1 MEIVHDMKACTY
13 LHETRNIEV
22 IMAENVP
29 KLMAYTKEHTREA
42 QRTPSRINTKKK
54 KNLLPGTTYSKY
66 RKPKTKNKGKILK
79 ESREQI
85 YFHYRSQ
92 STCYSYKFPFFNK
105 FSCEFLHFAYVDW
118 MLRGRFTD

>member
-1 MEIVHDMKACTY
+1 MKQEIF
-13 LHETRNIEV
+13 EV

-42 QRTPSRINTKKK
+42 ERTPSRINTKKK
-54 KNLLPGTTYSKY
+54 NLLQGTTYSKY
-66 RKPKTKNKGKILK
+66 RSQRQKNKEKILE

-85 YFHYRSQ
+85 YFPYRSQ

>member
-1 MEIVHDMKACTY
+1 MEIVHNMKACTY

-54 KNLLPGTTYSKY
+54 KISSQAQHIQSIESQRQKKQRKNLERIQRTNIFSLQ
-66 RKPKTKNKGKILK
+66 KPKYLL
-79 ESREQI
+79 
-85 YFHYRSQ
+85 
-92 STCYSYKFPFFNK
+92 
-105 FSCEFLHFAYVDW
+105 FL
-118 MLRGRFTD
+118 